1 MPNHKSK
8 MTNPVWLCSVP
19 LLIAT
24 LCPVLAAAEPL
35 AQPGYIS
42 AEFNFETA
50 PFPSCHA
57 STLVETKSG
66 LVAAWFGGKYEKHP
80 SVGIWLSRHID
91 EKWTEPVEVATGEQP
106 GGERL
111 PCWNPV
117 LFRPKDGPLML
128 FYKVG
133 PSP

>member
-1 MPNHKSK
+1 MIRIPFS
-8 MTNPVWLCSVP
+8 VIALSLC
-19 LLIAT
+19 
-24 LCPVLAAAEPL
+24 LAAAR
-35 AQPGYIS
+35 AADPGIIS
-42 AEFNFETA
+42 SEFIFEKA

-80 SVGIWLSRHID
+80 GVGIWSSRRID
-91 EKWTEPVEVATGEQP
+91 GKWTEPVEVATGEQP
-106 GGERL
+106 NGERL

-117 LFRPKDGPLML
+117 LFRPKDGRLLL

-133 PSP
+133 PSASKWWGMV